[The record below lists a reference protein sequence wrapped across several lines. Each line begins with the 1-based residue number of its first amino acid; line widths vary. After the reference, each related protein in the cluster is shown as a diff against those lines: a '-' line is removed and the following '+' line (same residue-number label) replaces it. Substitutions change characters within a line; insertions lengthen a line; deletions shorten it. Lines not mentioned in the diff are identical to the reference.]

1 MKVLYA
7 PARQRVPS
15 KAFEWSNGTY
25 SLLLNGT
32 DEEDFALLLDCCV
45 TLEED
50 FTELLDA
57 TLEEDFALLLDFA
70 LELDCGVTLEEDF
83 AELLDAT
90 LEEDFTLLLDFALEL
105 DFALTEEED
114 LAELLDTLVSSSLDC
129 GVTSSIL
136 LDDSSSRGAKL
147 LSSSQAAKRKILAI
161 KNTIPMCPTHFNDD
175 KSPNFFICPP
185 TSILRKYTLFEKI
198 GEAASSAA

>member
-25 SLLLNGT
+25 SLLL
-32 DEEDFALLLDCCV
+32 DK
-45 TLEED
+45 
-50 FTELLDA
+50 
-57 TLEEDFALLLDFA
+57 

-114 LAELLDTLVSSSLDC
+114 LAELLDTLVSPSLDC
-129 GVTSSIL
+129 GVTSSTL
-136 LDDSSSRGAKL
+136 LDDSSSCGAKL
-147 LSSSQAAKRKILAI
+147 LSSSQAARKQANANANTKRPKMDCI
-161 KNTIPMCPTHFNDD
+161 K
-175 KSPNFFICPP
+175 
-185 TSILRKYTLFEKI
+185 TSEPQ
-198 GEAASSAA
+198 GSSSVD

>member
-25 SLLLNGT
+25 SLLL
-32 DEEDFALLLDCCV
+32 DCWV
-45 TLEED
+45 
-50 FTELLDA
+50 

-70 LELDCGVTLEEDF
+70 ELMEAMLLLDFAELLLDF
-83 AELLDAT
+83 AELLDLAELLEAT
-90 LEEDFTLLLDFALEL
+90 LDDERTLLLDFALEL

-114 LAELLDTLVSSSLDC
+114 LAELLDTLVSFSLDC

-147 LSSSQAAKRKILAI
+147 LSSSQAASAKVNARA
-161 KNTIPMCPTHFNDD
+161 NTRRTDPRLREDD
-175 KSPNFFICPP
+175 CRNAV
-185 TSILRKYTLFEKI
+185 TT
-198 GEAASSAA
+198 